1 VESNLKQFKMES
13 NITAVDYDKLLTIFL
28 SKDDFRPAFKQANTV
43 GEFTYATD
51 TNAMIIIPNS
61 LINSAYPA
69 HEKVPDYQSVIEQFK
84 ACSPIGFK
92 DTDLFKALGATPKD
106 YDEKECFKCEGDG
119 HCFHCDAECS
129 TCNGSGMV
137 EDRSAPMV
145 YSERATIQIG
155 DQFFT
160 PYQLGKLEKVL
171 IETMTERF
179 ELTGLSEAG
188 AKFKV
193 GEMEVFICRYALE
206 LRDGGNEFPNIVLNP
221 IKQ

>member
-1 VESNLKQFKMES
+1 VENNLKQFKMES
-13 NITAVDYDKLLTIFL
+13 NTTAVDYDKLLIIFL
-28 SKDDFRPAFKQANTV
+28 GKDDLRPAMQQANTV
-43 GEFTYATD
+43 GDYTYATD
-51 TNAMIIIPNS
+51 TNAMIVIPNS
-61 LINSAYPA
+61 LLNSAYPA
-69 HEKVPDYQSVIEQFK
+69 YENVPDYQSVIDQFK
-84 ACSPIGFK
+84 PCAPITYK

-106 YDEKECFKCEGDG
+106 YDEKECWKCEGEG
-119 HCFHCDAECS
+119 SCFHCEAECS

-155 DQFFT
+155 DQHFT

-179 ELTGLSEAG
+179 ELTGFSGAG

-193 GEMEVFICRYALE
+193 GEVEVFICRYALE
-206 LRDGGNEFPNIVLNP
+206 LRDGGNEFPNIVLSP
-221 IKQ
+221 IKK